1 MDRIACP
8 LLYSYDSK
16 GRIKQWQIGAME
28 EADGT
33 ATMLTKAGL
42 KNGKLKTTK
51 RVVKEGKNIGRSNET
66 TPYEQAVSEA
76 KSKHQK
82 KVDKGYVTDISYYHV
97 QNFPMK
103 AATYRDPDG
112 KKSMEH
118 HIIWPAHATPK
129 LNGLCVIG
137 EPDHLWSKTRKLDY
151 SKACKHLIPDM
162 NNLLGMDKIPFH
174 GELYKHGWTLE
185 EINRCG
191 KKYRPGRSEQL
202 ELHVYDLVDP
212 SSPSHKRDDEL
223 DTIFLNHVNSDCK
236 IIRVPYTVVRNH
248 DEFQAFHDKCV
259 ADGYEGAC
267 IRNMQGPYELD
278 TRSLH
283 LQKYKDG
290 WQDAEFTITGG
301 KAELQY
307 TGEDNEIEHKC
318 VVYECCR
325 KDRPDV
331 KFECRP
337 KGSTEARAKMYK
349 NLTNDIG
356 KDLKVRFF
364 SYMESGAP
372 EFPVGLMIRDP
383 E

>member
-1 MDRIACP
+1 MERIAYDVLYCP
-8 LLYSYDSK
+8 DSK
-16 GRIKQWQIGAME
+16 GRIKQWQIGAVQE
-28 EADGT
+28 EDGT
-33 ATMLTKAGL
+33 ATMHTKAGL
-42 KNGKLKTTK
+42 KDGKLKTTK
-51 RVVKEGKNIGRSNET
+51 RVVKEGKNIGKSNET
-66 TPYEQAVSEA
+66 TPYQQAVAEA

-82 KVDKGYVTDISYYHV
+82 KLDKGYVTDIDDWR
-97 QNFPMK
+97 QENFPMK
-103 AATYRDPDG
+103 ASTYRDPDG

-118 HIIWPAHATPK
+118 HIRWPAHATPK

-151 SKACKHLIPDM
+151 AKACGHLVGPM
-162 NNLLGMDKIPFH
+162 NELLGMDKIPFH

-212 SSPSHKRDDEL
+212 GSSCRKRDDEL
-223 DTIFLNHVNSDCK
+223 DTIFLGTGIEHSQIV
-236 IIRVPYTVVRNH
+236 RVPYVLVNNH
-248 DEFQAFHDKCV
+248 EEFQELHDKWV

-267 IRNMQGPYELD
+267 IRNIQAKYELD

-290 WQDAEFTITGG
+290 WQDAEFEIIGG

-307 TGEDNEIEHKC
+307 SGEDNDIEHKC
-318 VVYECCR
+318 VVYECAR

-331 KFECRP
+331 TFECRP

-349 NLTNDIG
+349 NLANDIG

-372 EFPVGLMIRDP
+372 EFPIGLGIRDP